1 MTKIHNLSFRP
12 LNKTEL
18 NQRSYAVLDTPGVR
32 EVEVKEKA
40 TSSVTKKFTF
50 DRVFGH
56 KSQQEDVYKAV
67 VGPLINQVMQGK
79 ISIYIHI
86 TLHAIWC

>member
-1 MTKIHNLSFRP
+1 MNKGIYDLFFRP
-12 LNKTEL
+12 LNQTEKS
-18 NQRSYAVLDTPGVR
+18 QRSYAVLDTPGVR

-40 TSSVTKKFTF
+40 NSSVTKKFTF

-56 KSQQEDVYKAV
+56 KAQQEDVYKAV

-79 ISIYIHI
+79 IFKVHLQLTS
-86 TLHAIWC
+86 